1 MDNSTKS
8 FDDLISII
16 NESAG
21 AIQRDRGTYF
31 EELVQIY
38 LKNEPIYKNL
48 YSDVWQLKDVP
59 VEYGISK
66 IDTGVDLVA
75 RNRNTGELTAI
86 QAKFHRGKV
95 GKGEI
100 NSFIA
105 DLGKSQYSAGMIVS
119 TTDEWNQNALDTV
132 DSQTKQIQKI
142 GLSDLRHSKIDWS
155 SFNFK
160 KPKDVI
166 VKSYK
171 KTRDYQE
178 RAIELAQEYFK
189 TNDRGMLVMAP
200 GTGKTFTSLKMV
212 EKFAVESE
220 KKVYNVLYL
229 VPSIQLLTQ
238 TLFGWNADSS
248 NEFILNSFAVT
259 SDRKATKV
267 KANEDDSDIL
277 ATDIGFPATTNADKL
292 IKNYQSLKYE
302 NEKVTLNVIFST
314 YQSIDVISHAQDLGY
329 PEFDFIIS
337 DEAHRTTG
345 IKEQNQEDSSFTK
358 VHSNDNVKGKLR
370 LYQTATPKIYSD
382 DAKSKGIEKSV
393 LISSMDDELLFGKEI
408 FRLGFGEAV
417 SRGYLTD
424 YKVMVLTVEEE
435 AMTKNLQQTLADAEN
450 GLNIDDVGRI
460 VGVWNGM
467 IKREGANGKVS
478 GQPMKRAISF
488 IDTIA
493 NSKKIAER
501 FNTVVNEYLGDSAE
515 ESFQIDVRHVDG
527 TLNALQKKEALDW
540 LAGEIDTNEARVLSN
555 VKFLTEGI
563 DVPNLDAVIF
573 FSPKRSQVDI
583 VQAVGRIMRKFE
595 GKDYGYIILPIVIP
609 AGTTPE
615 NVLDD
620 NKTYAAVWQ
629 VLNAL
634 RATDERFNAIVNQL
648 QLNKKK
654 PDNINVINPGKGR
667 PRKPYVEG
675 EENQGVD
682 VKESTQTELK
692 LWDDIQDAIF
702 GKIVKKVG
710 DRRYLEDWSKDV
722 NEIAQRYIRW
732 INQKLS
738 EKDNPIKLEFAKF
751 VKGLRHNIN
760 ESITQDSAI
769 EMVAQ
774 HLITKPVFEALF
786 DQYSFVNNNPVSKAM
801 ETLIIELQKAGFEKE
816 QEKLAPFY
824 ESVKLRASG
833 VDNAEGK
840 QKIIITL
847 YDKFFST
854 GFKSTTERLGI
865 VFTPIEVVDFI
876 VKSVDDVM
884 YKYFGRTLAS
894 EGVHILDPFTGTG
907 TFIVRTLNYLKEK
920 LNTGEITFA
929 DITRKYTQELHAN
942 EIILLSY
949 YIAAINIEAT
959 FDDVNGDEEGYTP
972 FEGIVLTD
980 TFESTEKNNSFEDD
994 IFGVNN
1000 ARLEKQRKNP
1010 IFAIIGNPPYS
1021 VGQTSENDN
1030 NQNQKYPRLDES
1042 VRSTY
1047 AKYTKATNKNS
1058 LYDSYIKAY
1067 RWATDRIKD
1076 QGVIGFV
1083 TNGGYIDSRSMD
1095 GLRKCWEEEFNY
1107 VYIFNLRGDQRTQG
1121 ELSKK
1126 EGGKI
1131 FGSGSR
1137 ASIAITILVKDGS
1150 DNHEIFY
1157 HDIGDYLSREEK
1169 LKIISGMG
1177 SVENVEWNKISPDAN
1192 NDWINQRDENY
1203 QRFIS
1208 FDTGTPKVFNQKTS
1222 GVKTQRDAWAY
1233 NYSKISLENNVKRF
1247 ISNFNSE
1254 HKRLEKLSL
1263 DDKINKL
1270 NTSENFI
1277 KWSRELKTVFKNGK
1291 SIEFSDEFIL
1301 EAMYRPFVKK
1311 HLYYGKDFIDYRR
1324 HYYKDLG
1331 EDNLVLCIH
1340 GSGSKKEFS
1349 ALVTQHIPDLGMM
1362 DGGTQV
1368 FLKHINKLDKSLF
1381 EESGLINITDEFSKL
1396 IGLNQD
1402 DTFYYIYAVLHSPEY
1417 KKNYSNDL
1425 KKSLPRIPI
1434 LKNKEMFVSIG
1445 RQLVDLH
1452 LNYEKIEP
1460 YNMVTIEAKSNP
1472 SYRVTKMKH
1481 PKKGALDKIIY
1492 NSDITI
1498 TNIPLRAYEYIVNGR
1513 PAIEW
1518 IIDQYQVKNDKKSQ
1532 IIDDPNMYSDDE
1544 TYILNLILRI
1554 INVSVQTV
1562 DLINSLP
1569 SLNIEK

>member
-8 FDDLISII
+8 FDDLINII

-38 LKNEPIYKNL
+38 LQNEPIYKNL

-277 ATDIGFPATTNADKL
+277 ATDIGFPATTNAEKL

-314 YQSIDVISHAQDLGY
+314 YQSIDVINHAQDLGY

-358 VHSNDNVKGKLR
+358 VHSNGNVKGKLR

-393 LISSMDDELLFGKEI
+393 LISSMDDESLFGKEI

-478 GQPMKRAISF
+478 GLPMKRAISF

-493 NSKKIAER
+493 NSKKIAEK
-501 FNTVVNEYLGDSAE
+501 FNSVVNEYLGESAE

-540 LAGEIDTNEARVLSN
+540 LAGDIDTNEARVLSN

-573 FSPKRSQVDI
+573 FAPKKSQVDI

-595 GKDYGYIILPIVIP
+595 GKEYGYIILPIVIP

-634 RATDERFNAIVNQL
+634 RSTDERFNAIVNQL

-654 PDNINVINPGKGR
+654 PENINVINPGKGR

-675 EENQGVD
+675 ENDRGID
-682 VKESTQTELK
+682 VPLTTQPEFQ
-692 LWDDIQDAIF
+692 LWEEIQDAIF

-732 INQKLS
+732 INQCLN
-738 EKDNPIKLEFAKF
+738 EKDNPIKLAFSKF
-751 VKGLRHNIN
+751 VKSLRYNIN

-786 DQYSFVNNNPVSKAM
+786 DQYSFVLNNPVSKSM
-801 ETLIIELQKAGFEKE
+801 ETIIAELEKAGFAKE
-816 QEKLAPFY
+816 QEKLIPFY

-884 YKYFGRTLAS
+884 KIHFDKNLAS

-907 TFIVRTLNYLKEK
+907 TFIVRTLTHLQEK
-920 LNTGEITFA
+920 MQSGEITLA
-929 DITRKYTQELHAN
+929 DITRKFTKELHAN

-959 FDDVNGDEEGYTP
+959 FDEINGEEQGYIP

-980 TFESTEKNNSFEDD
+980 TFKSTEKENTLDDSFFGNNDE
-994 IFGVNN
+994 
-1000 ARLEKQRKNP
+1000 RLKRQQEVP
-1010 IFAIIGNPPYS
+1010 ITVVIGNPPYS
-1021 VGQTSENDN
+1021 MGQNDAN
-1030 NQNQKYPRLDES
+1030 EGNQNLRYES
-1042 VRSTY
+1042 VENRISETY
-1047 AKYTKATNKNS
+1047 AKFSNSKALNS
-1058 LYDSYIKAY
+1058 LRDSYIQAI
-1067 RWATDRIKD
+1067 RWSSDRLSDK
-1076 QGVIGFV
+1076 GVIGFV
-1083 TNGGYIDSRSMD
+1083 SNGSFIDSRTTD
-1095 GLRKCWEEEFNY
+1095 GLRKSLYEEFNHL
-1107 VYIFNLRGDQRTQG
+1107 YIINLRGDQRTQG
-1121 ELSKK
+1121 ETSRR

-1137 ASIAITILVKDGS
+1137 TPIAISILVKDGS
-1150 DNHEIFY
+1150 DNHEIHY
-1157 HDIGDYLSREEK
+1157 YDIGSYLSREEK
-1169 LKIISGMG
+1169 LSILK
-1177 SVENVEWNKISPDAN
+1177 ENKSIAGLNWKNILPDKN
-1192 NDWINQRDENY
+1192 NDWINQRDEKY
-1203 QRFIS
+1203 LDYPAIDEIFSSKALGTQ
-1208 FDTGTPKVFNQKTS
+1208 TGRDFWVYGFSKKNVAFNSQK
-1222 GVKTQRDAWAY
+1222 
-1233 NYSKISLENNVKRF
+1233 L
-1247 ISNFNSE
+1247 ISNYNIE
-1254 HKRLEKLSL
+1254 LEKGVPVDNLSM
-1263 DDKINKL
+1263 DSQK
-1270 NTSENFI
+1270 I
-1277 KWSRELKTVFKNGK
+1277 KWSRGLLNRYKRKEKLVFNKNK
-1291 SIEFSDEFIL
+1291 MIVSQ
-1301 EAMYRPFVKK
+1301 YRPFTKK
-1311 HLYYGKDFIDYRR
+1311 YLYFDEALNENPGAFRKFEEITALY
-1324 HYYKDLG
+1324 
-1331 EDNLVLCIH
+1331 VP
-1340 GSGSKKEFS
+1340 SGSKNGFS
-1349 ALVTQHIPDLGMM
+1349 TLIINSVPEYGFMSSGRGFNLFTETTGMLSKQLNLTPIYGM
-1362 DGGTQV
+1362 SE
-1368 FLKHINKLDKSLF
+1368 LDSY
-1381 EESGLINITDEFSKL
+1381 
-1396 IGLNQD
+1396 
-1402 DTFYYIYAVLHSPEY
+1402 YYIYGVLHSPEY
-1417 KKNYSNDL
+1417 IQSYSNDL
-1425 KKSLPRIPI
+1425 QKSLPRIPL
-1434 LKNKEMFVSIG
+1434 LKNKEKYVEIG
-1445 RQLVDLH
+1445 RKLSTIH
-1452 LNYEKIEP
+1452 LNYENQSSWNSVELQISGE
-1460 YNMVTIEAKSNP
+1460 NP
-1472 SYRVTKMKH
+1472 KYKVKKMRH
-1481 PKKGALDKIIY
+1481 PKKGILDTIIF
-1492 NSDITI
+1492 NENITI
-1498 TNIPLRAYEYIVNGR
+1498 KNIPVEAYKYVVNGR

-1518 IIDQYQVKNDKKSQ
+1518 IIDQYQIKTDKKSG
-1532 IIDDPNMYSDDE
+1532 IIDDPNEFSEDPK
-1544 TYILNLILRI
+1544 YILNLLLSVIT
-1554 INVSVQTV
+1554 VSMLTIELLNQ
-1562 DLINSLP
+1562 LP
-1569 SLNIEK
+1569 DFEVLNDNKF